1 MGTITHRTVWR
12 LAGPIIVG
20 HISIPL
26 LGMVDTAVIGQLP
39 GAAPLAGLAIGNLIF
54 SYIYWGFG
62 FLRMST
68 TGLTAQAL
76 GSNNPVELRA
86 NAIRALTIGF
96 TIGAVIL
103 ILHRPLLAVGLY
115 LVDGT
120 PYVETLA
127 GRYFVHRIW
136 GAPAVLCNLA
146 ILGWLLGVQNTRS
159 VLWLQLWMN
168 GLNIVLDL
176 FMVLQLKWGVGG
188 AGIATAIAEWSAF
201 GLGLWLMHTML
212 QQFQCPPLIRSQL
225 WNPQEFKRL
234 IAINRDLFL
243 RTLFLISA
251 FAMLTAKGAQLG
263 TTVLA
268 ANTVLLNF
276 QLFTSF
282 GLDGFAHAVEALVGK
297 AVGTRDNVMYRDAV
311 RISTQWAAMVA
322 VGFAGVYAIAG
333 HLLIELLS
341 AEPAVRTAA
350 RQYLPWLAVLPIVS
364 VWSYQLDG
372 IFSGSTRSR
381 EMRNS
386 MFVSF
391 TVYAGL
397 LFVLVPIFGNHGIWG
412 AFVVFMILR
421 AITLGLSGRG
431 YLPAT
436 PSNPTGPSLG

>member
-1 MGTITHRTVWR
+1 MGTITHGTVWR
-12 LAGPIIVG
+12 LAGPIIIG

-54 SYIYWGFG
+54 SYLYWGFG

-76 GSNNPVELRA
+76 GGNDPVELRS

-96 TIGAVIL
+96 TIGVAIL
-103 ILHRPLLAVGLY
+103 VLHRPLLAVGLY

-127 GRYFVHRIW
+127 GHYFVSRIW

-176 FMVLQLKWGVGG
+176 FLVLHLKWGVGG

-212 QQFQCPPLIRSQL
+212 RQYQCPSLSRAQL
-225 WNPQEFKRL
+225 WNAKEFKRL

-251 FAMLTAKGAQLG
+251 FALLTAKGAQLG
-263 TTVLA
+263 TTILA

-322 VGFAGVYAIAG
+322 VLFSVVYAVG
-333 HLLIELLS
+333 GEFLIDLLS
-341 AEPAVRTAA
+341 AESAVRRTA
-350 RQYLPWLAVLPIVS
+350 RQYLPWLAVLPVVS

-391 TVYAGL
+391 VFYVGL
-397 LFVLVPIFGNHGIWG
+397 LFVLVPNFGNHGLWG
-412 AFVVFMILR
+412 AFIVFMLLR
-421 AITLGLSGRG
+421 AVTLGLSGRG
-431 YLPAT
+431 YQPAV
-436 PSNPTGPSLG
+436 